1 MGTWQQEIGN
11 WQSKIGKAIM
21 ETLLKDLRY
30 GVRTLTK
37 NPGVSL
43 IAVLTLALGIGANTA
58 IFSVVSAVLLNPLP
72 YREPDRVVSIWEN
85 VPEHGRWRAAPANF
99 LDWKKQNT
107 VFEDVAAFGGSTA
120 TLTGDGDPEQ
130 LSGTA
135 VTPGYFEVVGVQ
147 PALGRAFQPEEYEL
161 GKDHAVILGHGLWQ
175 RRYGGDKNIINRTVI
190 LDGNSSVVVGVM
202 PPGIYPARPTTAG
215 RIDFDETGQ
224 DFWRPMSYMVHFA
237 SLRSA
242 HILGVVA
249 RMKPGVTRQQ
259 AQAEMD
265 TIGARLAQEHDA
277 NKGEGIIVNQFLNEV
292 VGDVKP
298 ALFMLLVAVGL
309 VLLIAC
315 ANIAG
320 LLLAQHAARTKEIA
334 IRAALGAGRAR
345 LVRQFFIEGLVLSV
359 LGTLAGLGLAQLAL
373 NVLLNFVPQQMIPRL
388 AQTGLD
394 WRVLAFTLSLSLV
407 TCLLFGL
414 VPAWQASKPDLQ
426 TALEQSGRTSG
437 PGAARLRFRQLLV
450 VFQVSV
456 AVMLVIGAG
465 LLIKSF
471 WLLQGVDPGFKRE
484 RVLSAGLTL
493 PSAKYDEPK
502 KINNFFAQL
511 HARIAT
517 LPGVESATI
526 AYDHPLQSNWLD
538 SFEIEGRV
546 AATGSQAPSANFI
559 PVGSDYF
566 NTVGAQLVRGRS
578 FTAQDDAEHPGAAIV
593 NEAFVRHY
601 FAGEEPIGRRIQPGP
616 PGRIWDNQRLT
627 SFEIV
632 GVVRDVKFD
641 GLAAASE
648 PAYYLPASQAPLND
662 MTILVRT
669 SSDPE
674 SMVPAL
680 RQAVWSIDPNQPISN
695 VNTLERIVSDSI
707 AQPRLNM
714 LLMML
719 FGGLALLLS
728 AVGIYGL
735 LSYAVT
741 QRTQELGIRMALGAN
756 ISDVLKLV
764 LKQGMFLALVGEVI
778 GLAGAFALTR
788 LMRGLLFGVT
798 PTDTS
803 IFAGVVVVLTLVAL
817 VACYVP
823 ARRATKVDPL
833 VALRY
838 E

>member
-1 MGTWQQEIGN
+1 MI
-11 WQSKIGKAIM
+11 
-21 ETLLKDLRY
+21 KDLRY
-30 GVRTLTK
+30 GLRMLTK
-37 NPGVSL
+37 NPGVSA

-72 YREPDRVVSIWEN
+72 YKDPDRLVSIWEN

-135 VTPGYFEVVGVQ
+135 VTPGYFEVVGIQ
-147 PALGRAFQPEEYEL
+147 PALGRVFQPEEYKL
-161 GKDHAVILGHGLWQ
+161 GTDRVVILGHGLWQ
-175 RRYGGDKNIINRTVI
+175 RRYGGDKNIVNRNI
-190 LDGNSSVVVGVM
+190 MLDGNSWTVVGVM
-202 PPGIYPARPTTAG
+202 PPGLYPTRPTTAG
-215 RIDFDETGQ
+215 RIDFDERGQ
-224 DFWRPMSYMVHFA
+224 DYWRPMSYMA
-237 SLRSA
+237 NLAALRGA
-242 HILGVVA
+242 HILGVLA
-249 RMKPGVTRQQ
+249 RLKPEVTFEQ
-259 AQAEMD
+259 ATAEMN
-265 TIGARLAQEHDA
+265 TIGARLAQEHA
-277 NKGEGIIVNQFLNEV
+277 ENKDEGIIVNRFMNEV
-292 VGDVKP
+292 VGDVRP
-298 ALFMLLVAVGL
+298 ALVTLLVAVGL

-334 IRAALGAGRAR
+334 IRAALGAGRTR
-345 LVRQFFIEGLVLSV
+345 LVRQFFAEGLLLS
-359 LGTLAGLGLAQLAL
+359 LFGTVAGLAVAQLGL
-373 NVLLNFVPQQMIPRL
+373 KVLLNFVPPQMIPRL
-388 AQTGLD
+388 AQVGLD
-394 WRVLAFTLSLSLV
+394 WRVLGFTLVLSLA

-471 WLLQGVDPGFKRE
+471 WLLQKVDPGFKAQ
-484 RVLSAGLTL
+484 RVLSAGITL
-493 PSAKYDEPK
+493 PGSKYDEPV
-502 KINNFFAQL
+502 KINNFFNQL
-511 HARIAT
+511 NERVAAV
-517 LPGVESATI
+517 PGVESVSI
-526 AYDHPLQSNWLD
+526 AYDHPLESNWLD
-538 SFEIEGRV
+538 SFEIEGRT
-546 AATGSQAPSANFI
+546 AAPENQSQSANFM

-566 NTVGAQLVRGRS
+566 NTVGVQVVSGRA
-578 FTAQDDAEHPGAAIV
+578 FTPQDDADHPGAAVV

-601 FAGEEPIGRRIQPGP
+601 FPNENPLGRRVRPGP
-616 PGRIWDNQRLT
+616 PGRIWDQKRLT

-648 PAYYLPASQAPLND
+648 PAYYLPATQAPLED
-662 MTILVRT
+662 MTLLVRT
-669 SSDPE
+669 ANDPE
-674 SMVPAL
+674 VIVGGI
-680 RQAVWSIDPNQPISN
+680 RQAVWSIDPNQPIRD
-695 VNTLERIVSDSI
+695 VNTLEQIVSESI

-728 AVGIYGL
+728 GVGIYGL

-741 QRTQELGIRMALGAN
+741 QRTQEMGIRMALGAN
-756 ISDVLKLV
+756 VTDVLKLV
-764 LKQGMFLALVGEVI
+764 LKQGMFLALVGEAI

-798 PTDTS
+798 PTDTT
-803 IFAGVVVVLTLVAL
+803 IFAGVVAVLTLTAL
-817 VACYVP
+817 LACYLP

>member
-1 MGTWQQEIGN
+1 
-11 WQSKIGKAIM
+11 
-21 ETLLKDLRY
+21 
-30 GVRTLTK
+30 
-37 NPGVSL
+37 
-43 IAVLTLALGIGANTA
+43 
-58 IFSVVSAVLLNPLP
+58 
-72 YREPDRVVSIWEN
+72 
-85 VPEHGRWRAAPANF
+85 
-99 LDWKKQNT
+99 
-107 VFEDVAAFGGSTA
+107 
-120 TLTGDGDPEQ
+120 
-130 LSGTA
+130 
-135 VTPGYFEVVGVQ
+135 
-147 PALGRAFQPEEYEL
+147 
-161 GKDHAVILGHGLWQ
+161 
-175 RRYGGDKNIINRTVI
+175 
-190 LDGNSSVVVGVM
+190 M
-202 PPGIYPARPTTAG
+202 PPGLYPARPTTAG

-224 DFWRPMSYMVHFA
+224 DFWRPMSYIVHFA
-237 SLRSA
+237 ALRSA
-242 HILGVVA
+242 HIFGVVA
-249 RMKPGVTRQQ
+249 RLKPEVTF
-259 AQAEMD
+259 AQATAEMN
-265 TIGARLAQEHDA
+265 TIGARLAQEHA
-277 NKGEGIIVNQFLNEV
+277 ENKDEGIIVNRFMNEV
-292 VGDVKP
+292 VGNVRP
-298 ALFMLLVAVGL
+298 ALITLLVAVGL

-345 LVRQFFIEGLVLSV
+345 LVRQFFIEGLLLSL
-359 LGTLAGLGLAQLAL
+359 LGTVAGLGLAQLGL

-394 WRVLAFTLSLSLV
+394 WRVLGFTLSVSLI

-414 VPAWQASKPDLQ
+414 IPAWQASKPDLQ
-426 TALEQSGRTSG
+426 MALEQSGRTSG

-465 LLIKSF
+465 LMIKSF
-471 WLLQGVDPGFKRE
+471 WLLQRVDPGFKRE
-484 RVLSAGLTL
+484 RVLSAGVTL
-493 PSAKYDEPK
+493 PGAKYADPK
-502 KINNFFAQL
+502 DINNFFNQL
-511 HARIAT
+511 HERIAA

-538 SFEIEGRV
+538 SFAIEGRV
-546 AATGSQAPSANFI
+546 AATGSQSPSANFI
-559 PVGSDYF
+559 PVGADYF
-566 NTVGAQLVRGRS
+566 NTVGAQIVRGRS

-601 FAGEEPIGRRIQPGP
+601 FPNEEAIGRRIQPSP
-616 PGRIWDNQRLT
+616 PGRIWQNQRLT

-648 PAYYLPASQAPLND
+648 PAYYLPASQAPLGD

-669 SSDPE
+669 TSEPQSI
-674 SMVPAL
+674 VPAL

-695 VNTLERIVSDSI
+695 VNTLEQIVSDSI

-719 FGGLALLLS
+719 FGALALLLS

-741 QRTQELGIRMALGAN
+741 QRTQEMGIRMALGAN
-756 ISDVLKLV
+756 VTDVLKLV
-764 LKQGMFLALVGEVI
+764 LKQGMLLAVI
-778 GLAGAFALTR
+778 GEAIGLGGAFALTR
-788 LMRGLLFGVT
+788 LMGSLLFGVT

>member
-1 MGTWQQEIGN
+1 MI
-11 WQSKIGKAIM
+11 
-21 ETLLKDLRY
+21 KDLRY
-30 GVRTLTK
+30 GLRMLTK
-37 NPGVSL
+37 NPGVSA

-72 YREPDRVVSIWEN
+72 YRDPDRLVSIWEN

-99 LDWKKQNT
+99 LDWKKQAT
-107 VFEDVAAFGGSTA
+107 SFEDVAAFGGATA

-130 LSGTA
+130 LSGTS
-135 VTPGYFEVVGVQ
+135 VTPGYFEVVGMQ
-147 PALGRAFQPEEYEL
+147 PALGRVFQPEEYQL
-161 GKDHAVILGHGLWQ
+161 GKDQVVILGHNLWQ
-175 RRYGGDKNIINRTVI
+175 RRYGGDKNIINRTI
-190 LDGNSSVVVGVM
+190 TLNDISCTVVGVM
-202 PPGIYPARPTTAG
+202 PPGLYPARPTTAG
-215 RIDFDETGQ
+215 RIDFDERGQ
-224 DFWRPMSYMVHFA
+224 DYWRPMSHIVHFA
-237 SLRSA
+237 ALRGA
-242 HILGVVA
+242 HILGVLA
-249 RMKPGVTRQQ
+249 RLKPEVTFDQ
-259 AQAEMD
+259 ATAEMN
-265 TIGARLAQEHDA
+265 TIGARLAQEHA
-277 NKGEGIIVNQFLNEV
+277 ENKDEGIIVSRFMNEV
-292 VGDVKP
+292 VGDVRP
-298 ALFMLLVAVGL
+298 ALVTLLVAVGL

-334 IRAALGAGRAR
+334 IRAALGAGRTR
-345 LVRQFFIEGLVLSV
+345 LVRQFFAEGLLLSLFGSV
-359 LGTLAGLGLAQLAL
+359 AGLAVAQLGL
-373 NVLLNFVPQQMIPRL
+373 QVLLKFVPPQMIPRL
-388 AQTGLD
+388 AQVGLD
-394 WRVLAFTLSLSLV
+394 WRVLGFTLVLSLV

-465 LLIKSF
+465 LMIKSF
-471 WLLQGVDPGFKRE
+471 WLLQKVDPGFKSE
-484 RVLSAGLTL
+484 RVLSAGITL
-493 PSAKYDEPK
+493 PTSKYDEPI
-502 KINNFFAQL
+502 KINNFFNQL
-511 HARIAT
+511 SERVAVV
-517 LPGVESATI
+517 PGVESVSI

-538 SFEIEGRV
+538 SFEIEGR
-546 AATGSQAPSANFI
+546 AKAPGNSDQANFI
-559 PVGSDYF
+559 PVGPDYF
-566 NTVGAQLVRGRS
+566 KTVGVQLVSGRL
-578 FTAQDDAEHPGAAIV
+578 FTARDDADHPGAAVV
-593 NEAFVRHY
+593 NEALVRHY
-601 FAGEEPIGRRIQPGP
+601 FPNENPLGRRLRPGP
-616 PGRIWDNQRLT
+616 PGRIWDGQRLT

-641 GLAAASE
+641 GLAATPE
-648 PAYYLPASQAPLND
+648 PAYYLPATQAPLGD
-662 MTILVRT
+662 MTILVHT
-669 SSDPE
+669 TTDPQ
-674 SMVPAL
+674 SIVAGL

-695 VNTLERIVSDSI
+695 VNTLEQIVSESI

-756 ISDVLKLV
+756 VTDVLKLV
-764 LKQGMFLALVGEVI
+764 LKQGMLLALLGEAL

-788 LMRGLLFGVT
+788 LMSGLLFGVT
-798 PTDTS
+798 PTDTT
-803 IFAGVVVVLTLVAL
+803 IFAGVVVVLTLTAL
-817 VACYVP
+817 LACYLP

>member
-1 MGTWQQEIGN
+1 MFPLWQ
-11 WQSKIGKAIM
+11 
-21 ETLLKDLRY
+21 DLRY
-30 GVRTLTK
+30 GLRMLAK
-37 NPGVSL
+37 NPGVSG

-72 YREPDRVVSIWEN
+72 YKDPDRLVSLWEN

-107 VFEDVAAFGGSTA
+107 VFEDVAAFGGATA

-130 LSGTA
+130 LSGTG

-147 PALGRAFQPEEYEL
+147 PALGRVFQPEEYQL
-161 GKDHAVILGHGLWQ
+161 GTDRVVILGHGLWQ
-175 RRYGGDKNIINRTVI
+175 RRYGGDKNIVNRNII
-190 LDGNSSVVVGVM
+190 LDGTSWTVVGVM
-202 PPGIYPARPTTAG
+202 PPGLYPTRPTTAG
-215 RIDFDETGQ
+215 RIDFDERGQ
-224 DFWRPMSYMVHFA
+224 DYWRPMSYMVHFA
-237 SLRSA
+237 QLRGA
-242 HILGVVA
+242 HILGVLG
-249 RMKPGVTRQQ
+249 RLKPEVTFEQ
-259 AQAEMD
+259 ATAEMN
-265 TIGARLAQEHDA
+265 TIGARLAQEHA
-277 NKGEGIIVNQFLNEV
+277 ENKDEGIIVTRFMNEV
-292 VGDVKP
+292 VGDVRP
-298 ALFMLLVAVGL
+298 ALVTLLVAVGL

-334 IRAALGAGRAR
+334 IRAALGAGRTR
-345 LVRQFFIEGLVLSV
+345 LVRQFFVEGLLLS
-359 LGTLAGLGLAQLAL
+359 LCGTLAGLAVAQVGLQ
-373 NVLLNFVPQQMIPRL
+373 VLLKFVPPQMIPRL
-388 AQTGLD
+388 AQVGLD
-394 WRVLAFTLSLSLV
+394 WRVLGFTLLLSLV

-471 WLLQGVDPGFKRE
+471 WMLQRVDPGFKAE
-484 RVLSAGLTL
+484 RVLSAGITL
-493 PSAKYDEPK
+493 PVSKYKEPLL
-502 KINNFFAQL
+502 INNFFNQL
-511 HARIAT
+511 NERVAVV
-517 LPGVESATI
+517 PGVASVTI

-538 SFEIEGRV
+538 SFEIEGRP
-546 AATGSQAPSANFI
+546 AAPENQSQSANFM

-566 NTVGAQLVRGRS
+566 NTVGVQAVSGRT
-578 FTAQDDAEHPGAAIV
+578 FTPQDDAEHPGVAVV

-601 FAGEEPIGRRIQPGP
+601 FPNENPLGRRIRPGP
-616 PGRIWDNQRLT
+616 PGRIWDGQKLT

-641 GLAAASE
+641 GLASVSE
-648 PAYYLPASQAPLND
+648 PAYYLPATQSPLND

-669 SSDPE
+669 KSDPQ
-674 SMVPAL
+674 SVVAGL

-695 VNTLERIVSDSI
+695 VNTLEQIVSESI

-756 ISDVLKLV
+756 VTDVLKLV
-764 LKQGMFLALVGEVI
+764 LNQGMFLALIGEVI
-778 GLAGAFALTR
+778 GLAGASALTR

-798 PTDTS
+798 PTDTT
-803 IFAGVVVVLTLVAL
+803 IFAGVVAVLTLTAL
-817 VACYVP
+817 LACYLP